1 MRNILNSR
9 SMSFDL
15 SKENRINFDLYDMR
29 QSFNFFPL
37 PCNLLCIYHWVSFY
51 GDCRNCLRNRVYVFI
66 KAKLSLTRFEQQD
79 TKQSQLNWT
88 RKWYQPI

>member
-29 QSFNFFPL
+29 QSFIFFLSHVVCFVFIIGFPFME
-37 PCNLLCIYHWVSFY
+37 IV
-51 GDCRNCLRNRVYVFI
+51 GIVYVI
-66 KAKLSLTRFEQQD
+66 AYMCL
-79 TKQSQLNWT
+79 
-88 RKWYQPI
+88 